1 MVTWFSA
8 EEVVNE
14 LQFFV
19 GTAENYLQLSNERLK
34 PKTLFMILF
43 SIETLETKMYDK
55 HNSARLLVDETIC
68 AMPLGIKDIGNRCI
82 QLNFFL

>member
-19 GTAENYLQLSNERLK
+19 GTAENYLQLSIHERLK
-34 PKTLFMILF
+34 PKMLFMILF
-43 SIETLETKMYDK
+43 SIVTKMYDK
-55 HNSARLLVDETIC
+55 HDSARLLVDETLC
-68 AMPLGIKDIGNRCI
+68 AMPLGAKDIGDSCI
-82 QLNFFL
+82 EVKFFL